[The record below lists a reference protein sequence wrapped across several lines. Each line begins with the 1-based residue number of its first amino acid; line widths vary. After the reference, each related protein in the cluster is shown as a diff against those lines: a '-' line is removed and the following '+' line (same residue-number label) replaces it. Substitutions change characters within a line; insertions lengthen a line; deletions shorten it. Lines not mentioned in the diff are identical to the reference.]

1 MPYDR
6 ELAEM
11 IRENLAHLPDV
22 REVNMFGGLSF
33 LVNEKMV
40 ASASTQGDLL
50 VHCDPADMDNLL
62 ERQDASVA
70 QMGRRRMSKGWLR
83 VTGDGFKNADN
94 LEFWLGAA
102 LDYNAKETGEG
113 GGKK

>member
-6 ELAEM
+6 ELADM
-11 IRENLAHLPDV
+11 IRENLARLPDV

-40 ASASTQGDLL
+40 ASASNQGDLL
-50 VHCDPADMDNLL
+50 VHCDPADVNALL
-62 ERQDASVA
+62 EHEEADIA

-83 VTGDGFKNADN
+83 VTREGFKNAPN
-94 LEFWLGAA
+94 LQFWLGAA
-102 LDYNAKETGEG
+102 LKYNEKAAS
-113 GGKK
+113 